1 MTEETSKPKK
11 DRTPAQKAND
21 ERNRARFKALW
32 EARKG
37 SETKASETPS
47 KTSRSPSETL
57 SKPKNEVS
65 ETSSSQS
72 RDRSETSSS
81 TSHPSL
87 PPPKADEEK
96 KAPAAPQR
104 TPFRLLW

>member
-1 MTEETSKPKK
+1 MTEDQPKTKK

-37 SETKASETPS
+37 SETKVSETPS
-47 KTSRSPSETL
+47 KTSRSHSETP
-57 SKPKNEVS
+57 SKPKTEVS

-72 RDRSETSSS
+72 RKVSETASS

-87 PPPKADEEK
+87 PPPKEERK
-96 KAPAAPQR
+96 EAPAPPKR
-104 TPFRLLW
+104 KPLRLLW

>member
-1 MTEETSKPKK
+1 MTEDQPKPKK

-72 RDRSETSSS
+72 RKVSE
-81 TSHPSL
+81 TSHPSI
-87 PPPKADEEK
+87 PPREEERKEAPAPPKK
-96 KAPAAPQR
+96 
-104 TPFRLLW
+104 TGMRLLW